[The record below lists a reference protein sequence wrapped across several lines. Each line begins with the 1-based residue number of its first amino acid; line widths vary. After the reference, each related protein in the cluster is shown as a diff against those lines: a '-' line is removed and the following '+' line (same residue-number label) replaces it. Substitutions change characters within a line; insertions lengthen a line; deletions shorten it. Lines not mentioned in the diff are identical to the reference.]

1 MLKILSLK
9 ILKALSFALG
19 LLFTLLLVLYYKAPW
34 DILQI
39 ILYILFFIIFPIIV
53 FMFFRKNE
61 NIRKPLLICVIILL
75 LFSVFI
81 FFGRV
86 GIILDNNF
94 ENYLIRDTDF
104 EKAAATVMPTKQSLS
119 NATIVFYEYEKI
131 SSDDQIIRLSVAYS
145 EEEFNK
151 SKLEIEEQYK
161 KMTQNMNNPHEDDFY
176 FDGIRYYCFT
186 FYDNG
191 YCAMAYHICPETRTI
206 SYLFCKNFDLQT
218 MTVEAALTS
227 SYSDR
232 AAPAP

>member
-1 MLKILSLK
+1 MKKGQITFLFAKSKAKDTLNFAKILSLK

-161 KMTQNMNNPHEDDFY
+161 KMT
-176 FDGIRYYCFT
+176 
-186 FYDNG
+186 
-191 YCAMAYHICPETRTI
+191 
-206 SYLFCKNFDLQT
+206 
-218 MTVEAALTS
+218 
-227 SYSDR
+227 
-232 AAPAP
+232 